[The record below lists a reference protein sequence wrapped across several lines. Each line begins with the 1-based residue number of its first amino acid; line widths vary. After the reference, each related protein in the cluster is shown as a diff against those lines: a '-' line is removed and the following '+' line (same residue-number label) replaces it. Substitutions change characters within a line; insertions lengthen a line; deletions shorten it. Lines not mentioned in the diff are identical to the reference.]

1 MYEIVQ
7 RILDGFVGC
16 LVPEIGE
23 DLVASSLDIAGG
35 QQVLLRQMEQL
46 WALRLDTIVEVGTR
60 EGVMIALLSRF
71 ARQVISLDFDEA
83 PHVRHVLACVGARNV
98 AHLPLE
104 RHSMCLLAER
114 LKFNLAVIGPTDE
127 ADGAAWGFA
136 HTRHCGRVLFRG
148 YGASAE
154 DPQVTRL
161 VDGLKT
167 GAVSRDAPFAWWT
180 EDEFGILP

>member
-1 MYEIVQ
+1 VYEIVQ

-16 LVPEIGE
+16 LVPEVGE
-23 DLVASSLDIAGG
+23 DLVASSLGLAGG
-35 QQVLLRQMEQL
+35 NQVLLRQMEQL
-46 WALRLDTIVEVGTR
+46 AALRLDTIVEIGTR
-60 EGVMIALLSRF
+60 EGVMAALLSRF
-71 ARQVISLDFDEA
+71 ARQVISLDVDEA

-98 AHLPLE
+98 AHLPVE
-104 RHSMCLLAER
+104 RHAVCLLAER
-114 LKFNLAVIGPTDE
+114 LTFDLAVIGPTDA

-136 HTRHCGRVLFRG
+136 HVKHCGRVLFRG

-167 GAVSRDAPFAWWT
+167 GAVTRDEPFAWWT
-180 EDEFGILP
+180 QDEFGILP